1 MQHYVRK
8 RRKRMSEINVV
19 PYIDVML
26 VLLIIFMATA
36 TAIAQGVIVD
46 LPEADAQT
54 IETQEQTLLIVSI
67 DSEGLY
73 YLNINSDPDQALPA
87 QDIAALVRT
96 RLEVNPELPVV
107 VNGDRSINYEKVID
121 MMVLLQAA
129 GASSVGLMT
138 NPVEP

>member
-1 MQHYVRK
+1 MQHFTRK

-46 LPEADAQT
+46 LPQAEAQS
-54 IETQEQTLLIVSI
+54 IETEEQTLLIVSI
-67 DSEGLY
+67 DEQGLY
-73 YLNINSDPDQALPA
+73 YLNINSDPEEALSA
-87 QDIAALVRT
+87 SDIAALVRT
-96 RLEVNPELPVV
+96 RLQVNPEIPVV
-107 VNGDRSINYEKVID
+107 VNGDRSISYEKVIE
-121 MMVLLQAA
+121 MMVVLQAA

-138 NPVEP
+138 DPVEA